1 MDAKRPPGWACVA
14 RGPRESIPSPGRCP
28 ARSPRSGCSRGGGS
42 SALRYLLRGPRRL
55 AGAARRSAAGPF
67 SAAAAARPMA
77 QTRRA
82 LARPARPRLPE
93 PGGKARML
101 RVPPMAGIQC
111 PAPPLSPRG
120 SCPRSRRLP
129 WPGGFGVGG
138 GSRLVSPSP
147 WGSSS
152 SRCSCFQM
160 HPEWGLGAPHPQLH
174 ASRSEIWAIRGG
186 RRGGW
191 LQVPGSE
198 RQELTCKQAVFL
210 GSGLLDHDVDILL
223 NSLLP

>member
-14 RGPRESIPSPGRCP
+14 REPRESIPSPGRCP

-42 SALRYLLRGPRRL
+42 SALRYLLRGPRCL

-67 SAAAAARPMA
+67 PAAAARPMA

-101 RVPPMAGIQC
+101 RVPPMAGIQR
-111 PAPPLSPRG
+111 PAPPLSSRG

-129 WPGGFGVGG
+129 WPGGFGG
-138 GSRLVSPSP
+138 GSGVGSCPPPLGVPAQAAAAVSKCTRN
-147 WGSSS
+147 GD
-152 SRCSCFQM
+152 
-160 HPEWGLGAPHPQLH
+160 LAPHTPSYTRRGQKSGQSGV
-174 ASRSEIWAIRGG
+174 AGGEAGSRSQDPRGKNS
-186 RRGGW
+186 
-191 LQVPGSE
+191 PAN
-198 RQELTCKQAVFL
+198 RQSFSA
-210 GSGLLDHDVDILL
+210 LDFWITT
-223 NSLLP
+223 SISF